1 MNVILTGFRCSGKS
15 SVGKMLAAR
24 LGREFIDS
32 DEFIERHTGLPI
44 REIFERHG
52 ESRFR
57 VIESQ
62 AIAELA
68 KLDGKVIATGGGA
81 VLKHKNMKALKRNGV
96 VFHLGVSADAA
107 LQRMQED
114 PASPA
119 RRPPLTGR
127 DPFAEIREQIEF
139 RRDYYLESADVTIA
153 TDGKGVEDVVGEILA
168 HLKGRGFGDRQDM
181 DAAPA

>member
-15 SVGKMLAAR
+15 SVGKTLAAR

-32 DEFIERHTGLPI
+32 DEFIERQTGLPI

-52 ESRFR
+52 ESHFR

-81 VLKHKNMKALKRNGV
+81 VLKHKNMQALKRNGV
-96 VFHLGVSADAA
+96 VVHLGVSADAA
-107 LQRMQED
+107 FERMRED
-114 PASPA
+114 PSTAA
-119 RRPPLTGR
+119 RRPPLTGQ
-127 DPFAEIREQIEF
+127 DPYLEIREQIEF
-139 RRDYYLESADVTIA
+139 RKSYYQASADVTVA
-153 TDGKGVEDVVGEILA
+153 TDGKKVEDVVGEILA
-168 HLKGRGFGDRQDM
+168 HLKERGFEERQDM